1 MAWSLLRLILVF
13 SSLDDDMY
21 IDEHLKRHILDAGAI
36 SQQVIDTN
44 EDRNNT
50 KNIGSIISQLSIER
64 KTETYRV
71 RRQL

>member
-1 MAWSLLRLILVF
+1 VF

-21 IDEHLKRHILDAGAI
+21 IDEHLKRHNLDAGAI

-50 KNIGSIISQLSIER
+50 KNIGSIISQLSIE
-64 KTETYRV
+64 
-71 RRQL
+71 